1 MDLKALTKFGVTD
14 FAIDEAGKIP
24 GIFEAVDLLK
34 KAAEEKIN
42 KYSWHI
48 SSDIAQMLLKK
59 MTNDVSIPMR
69 EYLERSLIFWVNER
83 ISFDFEKGVSF
94 CASDVKIPKTD
105 FDKFEISKKDF
116 IDYLNQIWET
126 YVLIKDSE
134 YLEISS
140 KEGIPFIFKLLK

>member
-14 FAIDEAGKIP
+14 LAIDEAGKIP
-24 GIFEAVDLLK
+24 GIFEAVNLLK

-94 CASDVKIPKTD
+94 CTSDIKIPEPD
-105 FDKFEISKKDF
+105 FMEFGISKKDF
-116 IDYLNQIWET
+116 INYLNKIWGE
-126 YVLIKDSE
+126 YVLIQDSV
-134 YLEISS
+134 YFEISC
-140 KEGIPFIFKLLK
+140 KESVSFTFKLLK